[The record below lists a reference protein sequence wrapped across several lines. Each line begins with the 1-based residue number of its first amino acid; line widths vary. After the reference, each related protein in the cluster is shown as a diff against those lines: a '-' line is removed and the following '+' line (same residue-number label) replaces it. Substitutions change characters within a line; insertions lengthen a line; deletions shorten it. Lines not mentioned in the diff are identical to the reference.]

1 MRSMLTIDNRE
12 WHAKLRAAGMV
23 EGKAEALILFLAEKF
38 GAVAP
43 YRQKRIRGARLAT
56 LDRWLKRAVV
66 ARNLPSV
73 FSARRSGGSSGV
85 SRRRGG

>member
-1 MRSMLTIDNRE
+1 
-12 WHAKLRAAGMV
+12 MV
-23 EGKAEALILFLAEKF
+23 QGKAEALILFLAEKF